1 MMSKQWAWQQW
12 GQVARA
18 FVPFLLQ
25 QVWRQRCTQVA
36 SSLTF
41 TTLLSLVP
49 LTAVVFGLF
58 AAFPIFQQ
66 MQGDIQQFIFQNFV
80 PTAGETVQRYVEEFA
95 SHASKLTLVGVGAL
109 VFTAVML
116 MYTIDSAFNAIW
128 GIEESRPLVQGFL
141 LYWAV
146 LSLGPFLL
154 GASLAVSSYIISL
167 PFLADAAAA
176 FGLKALLLSL
186 VPFSLSACA
195 FTFLYVAVPKRRVI
209 WWHGLLGG
217 ISAALLFELA
227 KRGFAFYVT
236 QFPTYQLIYGAMAS
250 VPIFLLWV
258 YVSWL
263 ILVFGAVLTRSI
275 SSFQHDRQ
283 GQGRA
288 PFMLMLAVLKRLW
301 LAQQRGEGLRLAQLY
316 SEVEGEAIQHI
327 EWLIQQKFVQRS
339 SQAELFLVRDLSQ
352 TQLLELYQAWPG
364 RLPQPV
370 SDEGAVN
377 RLFTEVHQVV
387 SQHLERPVASVFA

>member
-1 MMSKQWAWQQW
+1 M
-12 GQVARA
+12 
-18 FVPFLLQ
+18 
-25 QVWRQRCTQVA
+25 
-36 SSLTF
+36 
-41 TTLLSLVP
+41 
-49 LTAVVFGLF
+49 
-58 AAFPIFQQ
+58 
-66 MQGDIQQFIFQNFV
+66 
-80 PTAGETVQRYVEEFA
+80 
-95 SHASKLTLVGVGAL
+95 
-109 VFTAVML
+109 
-116 MYTIDSAFNAIW
+116 
-128 GIEESRPLVQGFL
+128 
-141 LYWAV
+141 
-146 LSLGPFLL
+146 
-154 GASLAVSSYIISL
+154 
-167 PFLADAAAA
+167 
-176 FGLKALLLSL
+176 
-186 VPFSLSACA
+186 
-195 FTFLYVAVPKRRVI
+195 
-209 WWHGLLGG
+209 
-217 ISAALLFELA
+217 LFELA

-370 SDEGAVN
+370 SDEGAVD

-387 SQHLERPVASVFA
+387 SQRLERPVASVFA